1 MRREE
6 LERKIVDAADGVLTA
21 SETESLE
28 QELVHYP
35 DLQQDYRNITELPDL
50 SSAYGQNT
58 DRFRNDIHMHR
69 IRNLID
75 NKYNLSKSVEEI
87 TVAWFRK
94 YALAAAILIFSLT
107 SLTHLF
113 LPQFYGGQSEITPSE
128 LLYPYE
134 ESNAEAYVIYL
145 DEFIDE

>member
-6 LERKIVDAADGVLTA
+6 LERKIIDAADGVLTA
-21 SETESLE
+21 SETENLE
-28 QELVHYP
+28 QELAHYP

-50 SSAYGQNT
+50 TSAYEQNT

-75 NKYNLSKSVEEI
+75 NKYNLTKSVEEI
-87 TVAWFRK
+87 TVAWFKK

-113 LPQFYGGQSEITPSE
+113 LPQFYGGQSEIIPSE